1 MIIAQ
6 SAPLVRIGGMQ
17 DPFLDRMD
25 SELTGWTDPV
35 ERLKSAVENNEFE
48 LYCQPILQFAGDER
62 YPMAEVLVRLREEE
76 RALLPPGEFLPVFEH
91 YRMMPQLDRWVVRT
105 TAKQLA
111 QSARIPRFTVNV
123 STQTIEDPEFPRFV
137 AAQLAAYQVAPARLL
152 FEIDEADTLA
162 RPEATERFAVAMKAV
177 GTPLLIDGFGR
188 RAVSF
193 APLRGLGAQF
203 VKVDGRITRKILT
216 SDTARSK
223 LSAILRVGERF
234 AFSVVAE
241 CVEEQDVLLQL
252 KAMGVSHAQGFGIY
266 QPHPIDALAAV

>member
-1 MIIAQ
+1 
-6 SAPLVRIGGMQ
+6 MQ

-25 SELTGWTDPV
+25 SQLTGWTDPV
-35 ERLKSAVENNEFE
+35 DRLKTAIENNEFE

-91 YRMMPQLDRWVVRT
+91 FRMMPQLDRWVVRT
-105 TAKQLA
+105 TARQLA

-137 AAQLAAYQVAPARLL
+137 AAQLSASQVAASRLL
-152 FEIDEADTLA
+152 FEIDETDTITRLD
-162 RPEATERFAVAMKAV
+162 ATERFAAAMKAV

-193 APLRGLGAQF
+193 APVRALGVQF
-203 VKVDGRITRKILT
+203 VKVDGRITRKILN

-223 LSAILRVGERF
+223 LNAILRVGERF
-234 AFSVVAE
+234 GFNIVAE
-241 CVEEQDVLLQL
+241 CVEEQDILLQL

-266 QPHPIDALAAV
+266 QPHPIDTPAGA